1 MRHSSSRIK
10 GKNYKVLNK
19 KPLYEYI
26 LETLIKTNI
35 FKKIIVNTDS
45 PIIKRNI
52 LKYKHILIHPRPK
65 NLTSGLISMNKIIE
79 YDCKKI
85 NNKFIFQTHSTNPL
99 LSAKTITQAI
109 NFFVKKKKDSLFSVN
124 KYQNRL
130 WNQNLEA
137 INHNPNILARTQD
150 LKPLYEENS
159 LFYIFKRDGFL
170 TNKNRIF
177 GNKAFFE
184 TPPLES
190 IDIDNDSNWNYAKF
204 LLTHA

>member
-65 NLTSGLISMNKIIE
+65 NLTSGYISMNKIIE
-79 YDCKKI
+79 YDCKKL

-177 GNKAFFE
+177 GHKAFFE

-190 IDIDNDSNWNYAKF
+190 IDIDNDSHWNYAKF
-204 LLTHA
+204 LLTYA